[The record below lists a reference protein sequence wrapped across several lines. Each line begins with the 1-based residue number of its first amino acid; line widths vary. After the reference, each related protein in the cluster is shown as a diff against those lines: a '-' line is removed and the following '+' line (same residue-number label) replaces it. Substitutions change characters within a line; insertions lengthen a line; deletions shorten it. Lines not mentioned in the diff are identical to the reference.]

1 MTETQKIS
9 INRVLIPLVGMACFL
24 PFVSAAIALV
34 AGLVLAL
41 TLENPYPTKKYTHQL
56 LAWSVVGLGA
66 GMNLQVVARVGLQ
79 GIGYTVVS
87 ISSVFLLGF
96 LLRKVLKVDS
106 ETGVLITVGTA
117 ICGGSAIAAVT
128 PVIRARPHAV
138 SVALGTVFILNSVA
152 LLLFPP
158 IGHLLHLTQREFG
171 LWSALAIHDT
181 SSVVGATLAYGK
193 VAAEVGTT
201 VKLARALW
209 IVPVT
214 FLFGFLHRNT
224 VAEGGGAQPA
234 KTKKPWFILGFLLAA
249 AIVTWVPT
257 LRGPGHIVEFVA
269 QRSLVL
275 TLFFI
280 GLDLSKATLKQVGIK
295 PFVLGVTLW
304 ILVAVAT
311 LCSVHVGWIH

>member
-1 MTETQKIS
+1 MSQTKIPF
-9 INRVLIPLVGMACFL
+9 NRIIIPLVGAACFL
-24 PFVSAAIALV
+24 PFMSAAIALL
-34 AGLVLAL
+34 AGLILAL
-41 TLENPYPTKKYTHQL
+41 TVENPFPTKAYTHRL

-87 ISSVFLLGF
+87 ICSVFILGY
-96 LLRKVLKVDS
+96 LMRRLMNVEN
-106 ETGVLITVGTA
+106 ETGLLITVGTA

-152 LLLFPP
+152 LLMFPP
-158 IGHLLHLTQREFG
+158 IGHLLHLSQREFG

-181 SSVVGATLAYGK
+181 SSVVGATLTYGK

-214 FLFGFLHRNT
+214 FFFGFLYKKSE
-224 VAEGGGAQPA
+224 VDAQGKAQPV

-249 AIVTWVPT
+249 AVVTWVPT
-257 LRGPGHIVEFVA
+257 LRSSGHVVEIIA

-295 PFVLGVTLW
+295 PFLLGVTLW
-304 ILVAVAT
+304 VIVAVTTVSAVRIGW
-311 LCSVHVGWIH
+311 VH